1 MFDAESDVLSPSHV
15 PKRQRATVSIASTR
29 ISDDRVESVDN
40 SEPNGKTA
48 LGEKFLSNT
57 VRLDIYAT

>member
-15 PKRQRATVSIASTR
+15 PKRQRAAVSIASTR

-40 SEPNGKTA
+40 NEPNGKTA
-48 LGEKFLSNT
+48 LREKFLSNT